1 MYPYQPAGWQGLILA
16 SCTRSSTR
24 FNLCGPSWYCTQLG
38 PSLSVSQRTV
48 LGVFFVFRCSV
59 PAAIVRG
66 PRLLDHHH
74 PPPLP
79 LPGLEVGRSSA
90 DSSSGSMYRYWLFDH
105 NNVNPIVTSILL
117 HWYAPYIVI
126 IAFLK
131 HSPHFIQLVPIGVCC
146 CGFLVLFI
154 LSTSLPFPHPGLLR
168 NREAGHG
175 GAIPNREREQEVSH
189 SGKWVGNR
197 TRRRRIRGKRE
208 GHVLFC
214 RNFEMLHSNEPMRTI
229 QQKKIF
235 KTPLLST

>member
-1 MYPYQPAGWQGLILA
+1 
-16 SCTRSSTR
+16 
-24 FNLCGPSWYCTQLG
+24 
-38 PSLSVSQRTV
+38 
-48 LGVFFVFRCSV
+48 
-59 PAAIVRG
+59 
-66 PRLLDHHH
+66 
-74 PPPLP
+74 
-79 LPGLEVGRSSA
+79 
-90 DSSSGSMYRYWLFDH
+90 MYRYWLFDH

-131 HSPHFIQLVPIGVCC
+131 HSPHYFIQLVPIGVCC

-154 LSTSLPFPHPGLLR
+154 LSTSLPFPHPGLPQ

-214 RNFEMLHSNEPMRTI
+214 RNFEMLHSNEPINENKSNKKRFLKHYCQQRQLRHTVQQIKNGDHEDEEDSTGNTAAINKRQTEQEHDPRRNCSLLLVDFLSSRPVARDRIAARTR
-229 QQKKIF
+229 
-235 KTPLLST
+235 